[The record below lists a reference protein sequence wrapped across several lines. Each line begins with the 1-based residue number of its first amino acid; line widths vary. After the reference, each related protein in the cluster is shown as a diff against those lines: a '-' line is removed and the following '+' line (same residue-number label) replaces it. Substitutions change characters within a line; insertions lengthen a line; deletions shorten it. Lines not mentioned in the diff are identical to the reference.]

1 MLSSIPSKRNL
12 EPDVEARES
21 MRGGRADKS
30 NDFQGTTSPN
40 ILCGRRVDT
49 WVHGF
54 GGTVER
60 VLDTQRRQNDYY
72 RLLLVNPM
80 YPWLPATIGL
90 AFGLV
95 RRRSAFSVFR
105 MTRHL

>member
-60 VLDTQRRQNDYY
+60 VLDTQRCSSISHSGRHE
-72 RLLLVNPM
+72 
-80 YPWLPATIGL
+80 L
-90 AFGLV
+90 ACWGWTDGRM
-95 RRRSAFSVFR
+95 RR
-105 MTRHL
+105 